1 MGSAR
6 GAEPS
11 RRPFPFRG
19 EGKGQERAGR
29 LREAVAAD
37 LGAERDAGDAEAAG
51 GIDPRRRDTD
61 RAGRAAKNL
70 NKPEGD

>member
-1 MGSAR
+1 VRTDLSGKERGIAGS
-6 GAEPS
+6 
-11 RRPFPFRG
+11 
-19 EGKGQERAGR
+19 

-37 LGAERDAGDAEAAG
+37 LGAEGDAGDAEAAG